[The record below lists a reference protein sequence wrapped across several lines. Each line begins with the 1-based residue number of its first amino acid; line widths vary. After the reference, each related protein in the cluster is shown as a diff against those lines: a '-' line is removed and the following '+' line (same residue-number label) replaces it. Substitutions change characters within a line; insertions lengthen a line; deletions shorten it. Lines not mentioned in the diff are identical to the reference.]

1 MLDGLFERK
10 KVKYVKK
17 FQNEKGFTLLETLFS
32 LVLFL
37 MIISIT
43 TSSIKTFIKRNYK
56 HESVNRLELDNFMK
70 EVQKEAN
77 KSISYSVHSDILL
90 FEEFKQVTVSYRK
103 YATIIRR
110 QRLGAGHEIVLQNIK
125 DIKFIQIGH
134 KQILIKVVDLNGG
147 IYEKTI
153 RVFTDQT

>member
-1 MLDGLFERK
+1 MLLGLIEKR

-17 FQNEKGFTLLETLFS
+17 LKNEKGFTLLETLFS

-37 MIISIT
+37 MIISIS
-43 TSSIKTFIKRNYK
+43 TSSIKSFVKRNYSY
-56 HESVNRLELDNFMK
+56 ESVNRLELDNFIK

-77 KSISYSVHSDILL
+77 KSIGFTVHSDLLL
-90 FEEFKQVTVSYRK
+90 FEEFNQVTVSYRK

-110 QRLGAGHEIVLQNIK
+110 QRLGLGHEIVLQNIR
-125 DIKFIQIGH
+125 DIKFEQISER
-134 KQILIKVVDLNGG
+134 QILVKVIDLNGG

-153 RVFTDQT
+153 RMFIN

>member
-1 MLDGLFERK
+1 MLLGLIEKR

-17 FQNEKGFTLLETLFS
+17 LQNDKGFTLLETIFS

-37 MIISIT
+37 MIISIS
-43 TSSIKTFIKRNYK
+43 TSSIKSFVKRNYSY
-56 HESVNRLELDNFMK
+56 ESVNRLELDNFIK

-77 KSISYSVHSDILL
+77 KSISFTVHSDLLL
-90 FEEFKQVTVSYRK
+90 FEEFNQVTISYRK

-110 QRLGAGHEIVLQNIK
+110 QRLGLGHEIVLQNIR
-125 DIKFIQIGH
+125 DIKFEQINER
-134 KQILIKVVDLNGG
+134 QILVKVIDLNGG

-153 RVFTDQT
+153 RLFIN

>member
-1 MLDGLFERK
+1 MLHGQIEKR

-17 FQNEKGFTLLETLFS
+17 LQDERGFTLLETLFS

-37 MIISIT
+37 IIISIS
-43 TSSIKTFIKRNYK
+43 TSSLKSFVKRNYNY
-56 HESVNRLELDNFMK
+56 ESVNRLELDNFIK

-77 KSISYSVHSDILL
+77 KSISFTVYPDMLL
-90 FEEFKQVTVSYRK
+90 FEEFNQVTISYRK

-125 DIKFIQIGH
+125 DIKFVQISQR
-134 KQILIKVVDLNGG
+134 QILVRVIDLNGG

-153 RVFTDQT
+153 RVFIN

>member
-1 MLDGLFERK
+1 MLLGLIEKR

-17 FQNEKGFTLLETLFS
+17 LKNEKGFTLLETLFS

-37 MIISIT
+37 MIISIS
-43 TSSIKTFIKRNYK
+43 TSSIKSFVKRNYSY
-56 HESVNRLELDNFMK
+56 ESVNRLELDNFIK

-77 KSISYSVHSDILL
+77 KSIGFTVHSDLLL
-90 FEEFKQVTVSYRK
+90 FEEFNQVTISYRK

-110 QRLGAGHEIVLQNIK
+110 QRLGLGHEIVLQNIR
-125 DIKFIQIGH
+125 DIKFEQISER
-134 KQILIKVVDLNGG
+134 QILVKVIDLNGG

-153 RVFTDQT
+153 RMFID

>member
-1 MLDGLFERK
+1 VLLGLIEKR

-17 FQNEKGFTLLETLFS
+17 LQNDKGFTLLETIFS

-37 MIISIT
+37 MIISIS
-43 TSSIKTFIKRNYK
+43 TSSIKSFVKRNYSY
-56 HESVNRLELDNFMK
+56 ESVNRLELDNFIK

-77 KSISYSVHSDILL
+77 KSISFTVHSDLLL
-90 FEEFKQVTVSYRK
+90 FEEFNQVTISYRK

-110 QRLGAGHEIVLQNIK
+110 QRLGLGHEIVLQNIR
-125 DIKFIQIGH
+125 DIKFEQINER
-134 KQILIKVVDLNGG
+134 QILVKVIDLNGG

-153 RVFTDQT
+153 RLFIN

>member
-1 MLDGLFERK
+1 MLHGLIEIR

-17 FQNEKGFTLLETLFS
+17 LQDEKGFTLLETLFS

-37 MIISIT
+37 IIISIS
-43 TSSIKTFIKRNYK
+43 TSSLKSFVKRNYNY
-56 HESVNRLELDNFMK
+56 ESLNRLELDNFIK

-77 KSISYSVHSDILL
+77 KSISFTVYPDMLL
-90 FEEFKQVTVSYRK
+90 FEEFNQVTTSYRK

-110 QRLGAGHEIVLQNIK
+110 QRLGAGHEIVLQNIS
-125 DIKFIQIGH
+125 DIKFVQISQS
-134 KQILIKVVDLNGG
+134 QILVRVIDLNGG

-153 RVFTDQT
+153 RVFIN

>member
-1 MLDGLFERK
+1 MLLGLIEKR

-17 FQNEKGFTLLETLFS
+17 LKNEKGFTLLETLFS

-37 MIISIT
+37 MIISIS
-43 TSSIKTFIKRNYK
+43 TSSIKSFVKRNYSY
-56 HESVNRLELDNFMK
+56 ESVNRLELDNFIK

-77 KSISYSVHSDILL
+77 KSIGFTVHSDRLL
-90 FEEFKQVTVSYRK
+90 FEEFNQVTISYRK

-110 QRLGAGHEIVLQNIK
+110 QRLGLGHEIVLQNIR
-125 DIKFIQIGH
+125 DIKFEQISER
-134 KQILIKVVDLNGG
+134 QILVKVIDLNGG

-153 RVFTDQT
+153 RMFIN

>member
-1 MLDGLFERK
+1 VLLGLIEKR

-17 FQNEKGFTLLETLFS
+17 LQNEKGFTLLETIFS

-37 MIISIT
+37 MIISIS
-43 TSSIKTFIKRNYK
+43 TSSIKSFVKRNYSY
-56 HESVNRLELDNFMK
+56 ESVNRLELDNFIK

-77 KSISYSVHSDILL
+77 KSISFTVHSDLLL
-90 FEEFKQVTVSYRK
+90 FEEFNQVTISYRK

-110 QRLGAGHEIVLQNIK
+110 QRLGLGHEIVLQNIR
-125 DIKFIQIGH
+125 DIKFEQISQR
-134 KQILIKVVDLNGG
+134 QILVKVIDLNGG

-153 RVFTDQT
+153 RLFIN